1 MLCVEMHGTVMH
13 YALYALSGMVCSCW
27 IGVLVPS
34 CIAVGCSYASRLQ
47 QQSSAAVQYLVHS
60 LLVSPAA
67 LVPPY
72 PVVCTASQ

>member
-1 MLCVEMHGTVMH
+1 MH
-13 YALYALSGMVCSCW
+13 YALYALYEMVCSCW

-34 CIAVGCSYASRLQ
+34 CKAVGCSYASPLQ
-47 QQSSAAVQYLVHS
+47 QAVQYLVHS

-72 PVVCTASQ
+72 PVVWTASQ